1 MKKTI
6 LFALALAGCLSAG
19 AQITNSEYKSVNL
32 TNMELKSWLADEAG
46 SMADTVIV
54 LHARFVNNYEVD
66 TFLYYSFVNNKL
78 IEKKDAYINTEE
90 AQLYSWWFGGEKL
103 TFENGHTKI
112 HLSGDVS
119 SKTPFSFGM
128 EKDTTYAAFAGKGEF
143 FANSLNNYKQLP
155 LVFTSSNPKA
165 VKVNAETG
173 AIEVIGVGQ
182 TTITAFYDGQAG
194 KFPAYQT
201 SYTMTVVDRPFDD
214 YEFVDFDNLETSE
227 YEYYTQ
233 RGRYSYD
240 PETYTLTLDNYHL
253 FSNENMWFQFFTYAV
268 SRPSPIPLTIYVK
281 GDCKI
286 VSRGGAIQAGAD
298 VVVRG
303 DKGATLAMYSYVPPV
318 EAKKFIV
325 DGINLSLSSEAHPNF
340 AGDLFQINN
349 GSYVHLQ
356 EYAYFSGERDHIMQL
371 LFGDLKMDSE
381 IGILTK
387 GVHYGTAEV
396 EWYGEMQTYTTFF
409 FSDNTIAPVVEIGK
423 VQRPKPLTDKT
434 EPVQISMEGVEVEYN
449 PAGTDIDGIF
459 YTITEDDKMISEEGC
474 LELVSTMGQTEMQ
487 QISGIFSS
495 ASLALAQNFRG
506 ISFLLPAGEGEITL
520 DALTLGT
527 HQLGVKIGEEEA
539 LLYTLDERKTVK
551 VEYDIAEPQLVFIY
565 GYVEP
570 SEEEFYTPCRA
581 ARSIPM
587 EEIDG
592 SVKIYGITINPTKV
606 ITGVEEAVMNGK
618 SGSDS
623 SQTGKIL
630 RNGQVLILRD
640 GKMYNLF
647 GAEVQ

>member
-19 AQITNSEYKSVNL
+19 AQITDSEYKSVNL
-32 TNMELKSWLADEAG
+32 TNMELKSWLTDEAG
-46 SMADTVIV
+46 SMADTVNI
-54 LHARFVNNYEVD
+54 LHAIYVNNYEVD
-66 TFLYYSFVNNKL
+66 TFLYYYFVNNEL
-78 IEKKDAYINTEE
+78 IEKKDDYINTEE
-90 AQLYSWWFGGEKL
+90 AQFYSWWFGGYKQTYED
-103 TFENGHTKI
+103 GHTVI
-112 HLSGDVS
+112 SLSGSVS
-119 SKTPFSFGM
+119 SKTPFSFNT
-128 EKDTTYAAFAGKGEF
+128 EKDTTYAAFVGKGEF

-173 AIEVIGVGQ
+173 AIEVMGVGQ
-182 TTITAFYDGQAG
+182 TTITASYDGQAG

-201 SYTMTVVDRPFDD
+201 SYTMTVVNRPFDD
-214 YEFVDFDNLETSE
+214 YEFVDFDNLETND
-227 YEYYTQ
+227 YNYYFQ
-233 RGRYSYD
+233 RGSYSYD
-240 PETYTLTLDNYHL
+240 PETYTLTLDNYYL
-253 FSNENMWFQFFTYAV
+253 VSSEYMWFQFFTYAV
-268 SRPSPIPLTIYVK
+268 SRPSPIPLTVYVK

-298 VVVRG
+298 MVVCG
-303 DKGATLAMYSYVPPV
+303 DKDATLAMYSYVPPV

-325 DGINLSLSSEAHPNF
+325 DGINLSLSSESHPNF

-387 GVHYGTAEV
+387 GVHYGTEDIMQ
-396 EWYGEMQTYTTFF
+396 YDEMQTVTTFF

-423 VQRPKPLTDKT
+423 VQRPKPLTNKT

-474 LELVSTMGQTEMQ
+474 LEIVSTMGQIEMQ
-487 QISGIFSS
+487 QIAGIFSS
-495 ASLALAQNFRG
+495 PSLALAQNFRG

-527 HQLGVKIGEEEA
+527 HQLGVKIGEEET
-539 LLYTLDERKTVK
+539 LLYTLDERRTVK

-581 ARSIPM
+581 VRRAPM
-587 EEIDG
+587 ENDG
-592 SVKIYGITINPTKV
+592 SVKLYGLTISPKKIV
-606 ITGVEEAVMNGK
+606 TGVEDVELNGK
-618 SGSDS
+618 FDS
-623 SQTGKIL
+623 SNAQINKIF
-630 RNGQVLILRD
+630 RDGQVLLLRD
-640 GKMYNLF
+640 GKTYTLF
-647 GAEVQ
+647 GSEVQ